1 MIGVKTMVDEK
12 DIEELLEDNFSY
24 NNSKDE
30 EINLLEKA
38 YMIGEFAHMGQT
50 RDDGSPYFE
59 HPKRVAEI
67 VSKYNKSISA
77 KTIALLHDT
86 LEDTKISYDYLNKY
100 FSGIA
105 DEVLVL
111 TKKDGEDLKIYLEK
125 VFEYKSPN
133 TSFVK
138 IADRIDNIRDLKN
151 CPDKNKVKR
160 YIRQTEEIFLP
171 IIKNHRYMEK
181 NTSFQNIV
189 NDLIS
194 EVEYAKEF
202 I

>member
-1 MIGVKTMVDEK
+1 MVDER
-12 DIEELLEDNFSY
+12 DIKELLENNFSY
-24 NNSKDE
+24 NDSKNKE
-30 EINLLEKA
+30 LNLLEKA
-38 YMIGEFAHMGQT
+38 YMIGELAHMGQT

-67 VSKYNKSISA
+67 VSKYNKSVSA

-86 LEDTKISYDYLNKY
+86 LEDTKINYEYLNKY
-100 FSGIA
+100 FRGIA

-111 TKKDGEDLKIYLEK
+111 TKKDGEDLKTYLEK

-151 CPDKNKVKR
+151 CPDKNKVER
-160 YIRQTEEIFLP
+160 YIKKTEEIFIP
-171 IIKNHRYMEK
+171 IIKSHRYMEK
-181 NTSFQNIV
+181 NISYQNIV

-194 EVEYAKEF
+194 EVEYAKS
-202 I
+202 II